1 MHIFKDMFVVCGLD
15 KKPDVSTISYYK
27 KSSIEYFLKGSNM
40 TWKQCY
46 KLGYRCKK
54 YDVQFISKANKT

>member
-1 MHIFKDMFVVCGLD
+1 MFVVCGED
-15 KKPDVSTISYYK
+15 RTPIYTTISYQK
-27 KSSIEYFLKGSNM
+27 KHSIEYFLKGSTM

-54 YDVQFISKANKT
+54 YDVQFISKTNKI